1 MKDGK
6 LKKLNEVIEYLR
18 IHQCSYI
25 THTNLSSIFV
35 QTKYGVCKS
44 NFSNLKKGY
53 IPSIVT
59 AIDKTEYFINKAN
72 EVHNYKYTYNN
83 SVYVGDK
90 VELFITC
97 KVHGD
102 FEQIP
107 NSHFRGNG
115 CPNCAGRDRTT
126 AQLIKEFRYVHG
138 DKYKYLDEY
147 VNARTK
153 FKMECHLHGIFFQT
167 PDAHLAGKGCIKCG
181 HILTSINNAR
191 TCWQYSDWE
200 KAALK
205 SKNFDSYKVYVL
217 KCFKDGE
224 EFIKI
229 GKTYTT
235 VKYRFRSKAI
245 PYKYTILKEYLFN
258 TAKEASVLER
268 KLQDSFKNYKYTPL
282 LSFGGNKECFNISIQ
297 NLLDLEKYSNLIEA
311 INVQY

>member
-1 MKDGK
+1 MKDDK
-6 LKKLNEVIEYLR
+6 LKKFNEMIEYLK

-25 THTNLSSIFV
+25 SHTSLSSIFV

-44 NFSNLKKGY
+44 NFSNLKNGH

-90 VELFITC
+90 VKLFITC
-97 KVHGD
+97 KEHGD

-107 NSHFRGNG
+107 NSHLKGNG
-115 CPNCAGRDRTT
+115 CPSCAGRDRTT
-126 AQLIKEFRYVHG
+126 TQLIKEFRCVHG

-147 VNARTK
+147 VNTRTK

-167 PDAHLAGKGCIKCG
+167 PDAHLVGKGCIKCG

-200 KAALK
+200 KAASK
-205 SKNFDSYKVYVL
+205 SNNFDSYKVYIL
-217 KCFKDGE
+217 KCFKDEE

-235 VKYRFRSKAI
+235 VKHRFRSKAI
-245 PYKYTILKEYLFN
+245 PYKYTILKEYVFN
-258 TAKEASVLER
+258 TAKKASVLER
-268 KLQDSFKNYKYTPL
+268 KLQDSFKDYKYTPI
-282 LSFGGNKECFNISIQ
+282 LSFGGDKECFNISIQ